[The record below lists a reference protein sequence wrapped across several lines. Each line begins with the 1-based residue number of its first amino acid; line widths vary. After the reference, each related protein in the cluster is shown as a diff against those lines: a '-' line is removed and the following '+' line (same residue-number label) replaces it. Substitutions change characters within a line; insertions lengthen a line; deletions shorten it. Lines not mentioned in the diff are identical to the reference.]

1 MKKGLRRDE
10 RRGDKREEENTHEKL
25 SRSYNEL
32 TAMVGG
38 GGEERPRE
46 ERGGEGRGEGKGGER
61 KGKGMRQEGTNRT
74 GEVGN

>member
-1 MKKGLRRDE
+1 MKKGLRREE
-10 RRGDKREEENTHEKL
+10 RRGGKREEENTHEKL

-38 GGEERPRE
+38 EEK
-46 ERGGEGRGEGKGGER
+46 RGVGRRGEG

-74 GEVGN
+74 GEVGK